1 MEQKIVGYIPRL
13 LYKLYLKLKDK
24 FDINPPTPDD
34 VLYAIGIFE
43 KVLSHEDSKLTFAPI
58 SNKRFIKN
66 GVLDMFIVIEN
77 RLVNIVNHTYSYTIY
92 IEENDKYGNL
102 IKMFDTTIEKHK
114 KELENEIKEN
124 IKFSLKKILDDI
136 N

>member
-34 VLYAIGIFE
+34 VLYAIGICE
-43 KVLSHEDSKLTFAPI
+43 KVLNHENSKLTFAPI